1 MKIRK
6 AGRRD
11 VPKIIE
17 LVTRLAEFEKLTP
30 PDEVAVQRYIKH
42 GFGKNPFFRVL
53 LVEDGPK
60 PVAYAFYF
68 FTYSTFLARPTLYLE
83 DLFVLPEYR
92 KRGVGQKLMTEL
104 ASIAKKLDCGR
115 MEWCVLDW
123 NENAIRFYDRL
134 GARHLKEWFFYRLDR
149 KGIEGLANGRS

>member
-6 AGRRD
+6 AGRKD

-17 LVTRLAEFEKLTP
+17 LVTKLAEFEKLAP
-30 PDEVAVQRYIKH
+30 PDNAAVRRYIKH
-42 GFGKNPFFRVL
+42 GFGKNPFFRAL
-53 LVEDGPK
+53 LVEDGKK

-68 FTYSTFLARPTLYLE
+68 FTYSTFLAQPTLYLE

-92 KRGVGQKLMTEL
+92 KKGVGQQLMREL

-123 NENAIRFYDRL
+123 NANAIRFYDKL

-149 KGIEGLANGRS
+149 KGILELADGRS